1 MMGGEVGFASR
12 LGHGSCF
19 WFDLPLVEAP
29 APAPAETV
37 ARASRL
43 LTATGERPCVLVV
56 DDNATNRLVARSLLD
71 RLGCRTELAGDG
83 AEAIEAAGR
92 ERFDLILMDI
102 SMPVMDGIEATRRLR
117 AQGLATPIVALT
129 ASAGFG
135 DAEKFL
141 AAGMNDCLLKPVS
154 AEALANTLA
163 RAFGSR
169 GDAGSEGRSPP
180 VRAASPVLDQGYLGG
195 LPAEIGEETLAIR
208 LQTAEGD
215 LTLHAGRCRDA
226 LASANRA
233 ELRAA
238 AHALKVIAA
247 SVGATALRGRA
258 AALELTAREPTAE
271 LPASLDLSDLLEA
284 TLRTMAAASPA
295 LAQA

>member
-71 RLGCRTELAGDG
+71 RLGCRTDLAGDG

-129 ASAGFG
+129 ASAGFA
-135 DAEKFL
+135 DAEKFI
-141 AAGMNDCLLKPVS
+141 AAGTNDCLLKPVS
-154 AEALANTLA
+154 ADALANTLA
-163 RAFGSR
+163 RPPMRSR
-169 GDAGSEGRSPP
+169 APPPRWEPRPSAAVPPPSSSPP
-180 VRAASPVLDQGYLGG
+180 GSPRRSCPRAWTFRISWRRRCGRWRR
-195 LPAEIGEETLAIR
+195 PARPWHRPEP
-208 LQTAEGD
+208 
-215 LTLHAGRCRDA
+215 GRRP
-226 LASANRA
+226 SEN
-233 ELRAA
+233 
-238 AHALKVIAA
+238 
-247 SVGATALRGRA
+247 RGRR
-258 AALELTAREPTAE
+258 ARTG
-271 LPASLDLSDLLEA
+271 
-284 TLRTMAAASPA
+284 
-295 LAQA
+295 